1 MTSTP
6 PAPWPAWGA
15 WWAEMLTVH
24 LFVRL
29 FVMVGDAPCHDFHHR
44 KPASKKWTSYI
55 HARQTDL
62 DAGSPGY
69 PAGYFECWGL
79 FAAVD
84 RNLASLAATA
94 PATLGREPSHPHA
107 HAHTGVSR
115 GLGAAQLQ
123 GAD

>member
-1 MTSTP
+1 
-6 PAPWPAWGA
+6 
-15 WWAEMLTVH
+15 
-24 LFVRL
+24 
-29 FVMVGDAPCHDFHHR
+29 MVGDAPCHDFHHR

-55 HARQTDL
+55 HARQSDL

-79 FAAVD
+79 IAAVD

-94 PATLGREPSHPHA
+94 PATIGREA
-107 HAHTGVSR
+107 RAARAEAGVVP
-115 GLGAAQLQ
+115 GFDAAQLQ